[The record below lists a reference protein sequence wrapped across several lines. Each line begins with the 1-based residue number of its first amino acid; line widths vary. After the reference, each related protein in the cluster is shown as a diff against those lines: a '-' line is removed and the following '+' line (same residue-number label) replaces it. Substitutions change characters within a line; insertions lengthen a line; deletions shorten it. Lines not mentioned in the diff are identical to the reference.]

1 MNKAVAISDMII
13 RRAPAAVFDAFV
25 NPDIIRKFWLKDTSG
40 PLSLGAKVEWHF
52 MVPGAIETVSVTA
65 FKKDHHITFDW
76 SDGISVDMAFQPY
89 GGNGTR
95 ITVKA
100 VGFTGNNAAVEAVNA
115 TEGFT
120 IVLCDL
126 KGLLESGSSPNLVK
140 DKAEL
145 IALSISTESSHGA

>member
-1 MNKAVAISDMII
+1 MII
-13 RRAPAAVFDAFV
+13 RRPPATVFDAFV

-40 PLSLGAKVEWHF
+40 PLSLGAKVKWHF

-65 FKKDHHITFDW
+65 FEKDHHIAYDW
-76 SDGISVDMAFQPY
+76 SDGISVDMTFQPY
-89 GGNGTR
+89 EGSGTR

-100 VGFTGNNAAVEAVNA
+100 IGFTGDNAAVEAVNA
-115 TEGFT
+115 AEGFT

-126 KGLLESGSSPNLVK
+126 KGLLESGSSPNFVK

-145 IALSISTESSHGA
+145 IALSISAGGSSGA